1 MELCG
6 FPNQSRDYARPGQQK
21 GRVYQR
27 TQAENGGALSQGTLD
42 GDSRLW
48 VQTISADRD
57 TASRGGDMP
66 EKSFDV
72 QVLFDVRDRT
82 AVITG
87 GSGVLGS
94 VMAHA
99 LMTSC

>member
-1 MELCG
+1 
-6 FPNQSRDYARPGQQK
+6 
-21 GRVYQR
+21 
-27 TQAENGGALSQGTLD
+27 
-42 GDSRLW
+42 
-48 VQTISADRD
+48 
-57 TASRGGDMP
+57 MP